1 MCLHSPFSRQ
11 THCSEVFWIPT
22 CQQQRKKWVTLP
34 LYSHHRVVEHLV
46 LRVATLARRLL
57 LFTSSAVDVLLED
70 WLRLIDLELGLE
82 VLQVGR
88 DAAAVGSAAGID
100 KGKLFLV
107 HNFASGRTPIGLST
121 SILLCLLGVS
131 VGKAVLAKELG
142 DVRLRVAASG
152 CTTLNKGR
160 VILVVVLVGASHC
173 YGFFRKSKS
182 WKVCCC

>member
-11 THCSEVFWIPT
+11 THCCEVFWIPT
-22 CQQQRKKWVTLP
+22 CQQQRKKWVALP

-46 LRVATLARRLL
+46 LRVATLARGLL
-57 LFTSSAVDVLLED
+57 LFTSSAMDALLED
-70 WLRLIDLELGLE
+70 GLRFIDLELGLE

-100 KGKLFLV
+100 KGELLLV
-107 HNFASGRTPIGLST
+107 HDFASSSAPIGLAT
-121 SILLCLLGVS
+121 SILLCLLGVG
-131 VGKAVLAKELG
+131 VGIAVLAKELG

-173 YGFFRKSKS
+173 DGFFRE
-182 WKVCCC
+182 